1 MFKAMDRVVILE
13 ASGSSYAGLFG
24 FVDNVYEEDGQMI
37 DARVWLEKTDGST
50 FTYYV
55 GPHGAM
61 LVEDGTPELLAE
73 SAASEQRMLDYKRAQ
88 RERDAQIEAAR
99 QLMRLPRRAGSART
113 GQGSAPSN
121 TAPAPAERPQGQT
134 IDTFMTQAQAAA
146 MAALQAESDTYW
158 AVDTPQTRPSLADMG
173 TVQVQTT
180 WSENPF
186 E

>member
-1 MFKAMDRVVILE
+1 MFKVMDRVVILE
-13 ASGSSYAGLFG
+13 ASGSNYAGLFG

-37 DARVWLEKTDGST
+37 DARVWLERPDGT
-50 FTYYV
+50 MFPYYV

-134 IDTFMTQAQAAA
+134 IDNLMVQLRTVGRTA
-146 MAALQAESDTYW
+146 MQAESDTYW
-158 AVDTPQTRPSLADMG
+158 HVNPYVENSG
-173 TVQVQTT
+173 SVQE
-180 WSENPF
+180 W
-186 E
+186 